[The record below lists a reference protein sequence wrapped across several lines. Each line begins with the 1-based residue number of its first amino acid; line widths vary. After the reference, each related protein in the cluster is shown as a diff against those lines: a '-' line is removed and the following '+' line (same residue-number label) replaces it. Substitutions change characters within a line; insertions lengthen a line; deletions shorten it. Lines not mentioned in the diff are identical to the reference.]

1 MKSFIKNW
9 RIAIASILAI
19 IALYFTGTHI
29 SFIVGLSLLLVAYI
43 AYKLSQTLPIDCP
56 DTIFAFLIVL
66 SGYCLF
72 ISLIILF
79 VATAGLLI
87 GAL

>member
-43 AYKLSQTLPIDCP
+43 AYKLSQTLPIDYP
-56 DTIFAFLIVL
+56 TTIFAFLIVL
-66 SGYCLF
+66 SGICVC
-72 ISLIILF
+72 ISFVILCIS
-79 VATAGLLI
+79 TAGLLI